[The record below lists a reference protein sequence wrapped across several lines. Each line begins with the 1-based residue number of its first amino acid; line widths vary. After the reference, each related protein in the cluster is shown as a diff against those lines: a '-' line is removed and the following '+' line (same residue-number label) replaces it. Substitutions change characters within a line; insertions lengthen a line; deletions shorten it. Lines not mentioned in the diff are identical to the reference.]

1 MHSYILH
8 ILKRFRKAVQSYMLM
23 LYAKHGSTARQL
35 DSSTARTDLDR
46 PRQLLDAQAHAVS
59 LDGLDSYSTATRQL
73 LDRLDKQGLA
83 DSPSTA
89 ARRLL
94 GRSADRGRD
103 RTAPQERRTDG
114 HGAARQGSTRAQVVK
129 RVRNVW
135 VAAA

>member
-59 LDGLDSYSTATRQL
+59 LDGLDSYSTVTRQL
-73 LDRLDKQGLA
+73 LDSYLTG
-83 DSPSTA
+83 STSKA
-89 ARRLL
+89 L
-94 GRSADRGRD
+94 
-103 RTAPQERRTDG
+103 RTAPRQRLDGCSGGARSRPNRSTGAPDRRPRLR
-114 HGAARQGSTRAQVVK
+114 ARAQPGL
-129 RVRNVW
+129 RSSSGS
-135 VAAA
+135 AMCG

>member
-35 DSSTARTDLDR
+35 DSSTARQLGQTSTDLDSYST
-46 PRQLLDAQAHAVS
+46 PRRMQSAS
-59 LDGLDSYSTATRQL
+59 TGSTATRQL
-73 LDRLDKQGLA
+73 LDSYLTG
-83 DSPSTA
+83 STSKA
-89 ARRLL
+89 L
-94 GRSADRGRD
+94 
-103 RTAPQERRTDG
+103 RTAPRQRLDG
-114 HGAARQGSTRAQVVK
+114 CSGGALPLETGPDRSPDTAMAARQGSTRAQVVK